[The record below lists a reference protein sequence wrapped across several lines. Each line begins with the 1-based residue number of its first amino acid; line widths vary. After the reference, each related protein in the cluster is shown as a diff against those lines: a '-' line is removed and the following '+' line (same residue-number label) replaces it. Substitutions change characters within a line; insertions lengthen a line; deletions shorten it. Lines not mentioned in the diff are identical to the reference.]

1 MAEGIAQVA
10 LNFHP
15 THPLT
20 LAFDA
25 PHISSD
31 GGALLL
37 RQMDDRLGL
46 SERLAALLPDA
57 RDPRK
62 VKHARREQVRQRLYQ
77 IALGYPGGN
86 AADRLRQDPVLKSV
100 CDRSPQAAGLSSQPT
115 LSRLENAVDVGKL
128 RALVCEIE
136 EQYVRSFT
144 PAPEVLIVDIDST
157 ADPTHGQQQL
167 SCFHGYYDQHMSHPL
182 VIFDGERGQL
192 VSAVL
197 RPGNAHAARGAM
209 GVLRRIIQRL
219 KQRWPHV
226 QIGVRG
232 DSAFAVPRV
241 VRRLEDLNR
250 ELGGIASVVGLA
262 QNAVLLRSGAAA
274 LSEARRRFQATKQT
288 VQHFDAFPSAA
299 ESWPQARHV
308 VMKAE
313 VSEHG
318 ANPRFVVTSLAEFAP
333 ALLDPAYCERGQ
345 CENFIKDF
353 KNARP
358 ADRLSCSTF
367 AANFFRLL
375 EHAAAYVLFHAL
387 RTQVASLAPQVG
399 RAQFDT
405 LRLQLLKVAAI
416 VSQSTR
422 RLLVRL
428 PFAFP
433 LARVFRQLAT
443 TLTGLPVLSSACA
456 LPPHRKFTLGLLSPS
471 RQQGGVRLLLPSRT
485 SCGLLPRA
493 FLALFSVYLII
504 CYIHDSHHTVRYS
517 FLPPSLRS

>member
-1 MAEGIAQVA
+1 MAECIAQLR

-15 THPLT
+15 SSPITV
-20 LAFDA
+20 AFDA

-31 GGALLL
+31 GGVLLL
-37 RQMDDRLGL
+37 RQIDDRLGV
-46 SERLAALLPDA
+46 SERLAALLPDV

-62 VKHARREQVRQRLYQ
+62 VKHARREQMRQRLYQ
-77 IALGYPGGN
+77 IALGYPDCN
-86 AADRLRQDPVLKSV
+86 DADRLRHDPVLNSV
-100 CDRSPQAAGLSSQPT
+100 CDRSPHAPGLSSQPT
-115 LSRLENAVDVGKL
+115 LSRLENAVELRQL

-136 EQYVRSFT
+136 EQYVRSFAA
-144 PAPEVLIVDIDST
+144 APDVIVLDIDST
-157 ADPTHGQQQL
+157 DDPTHGQQQL
-167 SCFHGYYDQHMSHPL
+167 SGFHGYYDQHMYHPL

-192 VSAVL
+192 VSVVL
-197 RPGNAHAARGAM
+197 RPGTAHAARGAM
-209 GVLRRIIQRL
+209 GVLRRVIHRL
-219 KQRWPHV
+219 KLRFPHT
-226 QIGVRG
+226 QIVVRA

-241 VRRLEDLNR
+241 LRMLEDLNR
-250 ELGGIASVVGLA
+250 ELGGIAYVIGLA

-274 LSEARRRFQATKQT
+274 LDEARRRFHVSKQT
-288 VQHFDAFPSAA
+288 VQYFDAFAYAA

-313 VSEHG
+313 VSERG

-333 ALLDPAYCERGQ
+333 ALLYHAYCERGQ

-353 KNARP
+353 KNALQ

-375 EHAAAYVLFHAL
+375 EHAAAYVLIHAL
-387 RTQVASLAPQVG
+387 RTQVAPLAPQLG

-428 PFAFP
+428 PAAFP
-433 LARVFRQLAT
+433 LARVFRHLAT
-443 TLTGLPVLSSACA
+443 TLAEVPVLSSA
-456 LPPHRKFTLGLLSPS
+456 
-471 RQQGGVRLLLPSRT
+471 
-485 SCGLLPRA
+485 
-493 FLALFSVYLII
+493 
-504 CYIHDSHHTVRYS
+504 
-517 FLPPSLRS
+517 

>member
-1 MAEGIAQVA
+1 MAECIAQLA

-15 THPLT
+15 THPIKV
-20 LAFDA
+20 AFDA

-46 SERLAALLPDA
+46 SERLAALLPDE

-62 VKHARREQVRQRLYQ
+62 VKHDRREQVRQRLYQ
-77 IALGYPGGN
+77 IALGYPDCN
-86 AADRLRQDPVLKSV
+86 DADRLRQDPVLKSV

-115 LSRLENAVDVGKL
+115 LSRLENAVDARTR

-136 EQYVRSFT
+136 EQYVRSF
-144 PAPEVLIVDIDST
+144 PEVPDVIVLDIDST
-157 ADPTHGQQQL
+157 DDPTHGQQQL
-167 SCFHGYYDQHMSHPL
+167 SFLHGYYDQHMYHPL

-192 VSAVL
+192 VSVVL

-219 KQRWPHV
+219 KQRFPYV
-226 QIGVRG
+226 QIVVRG

-241 VRRLEDLNR
+241 LRMLEELNR
-250 ELGGIASVVGLA
+250 ELGSIAYVVGLA
-262 QNAVLLRSGAAA
+262 QNAVLLRSGAVA
-274 LSEARRRFQATKQT
+274 LNEARRRFQATKQT
-288 VQHFDAFPSAA
+288 VQHFDAFAYAA
-299 ESWPQARHV
+299 ESWPQTRHV

-318 ANPRFVVTSLAEFAP
+318 ANPRFVVTSLPEFAP
-333 ALLDPAYCERGQ
+333 ALLYHAYCERGQ

-353 KNARP
+353 KNALQ

-387 RTQVASLAPQVG
+387 RTQVAPLAPPLG

-422 RLLVRL
+422 RVLVRL

-443 TLTGLPVLSSACA
+443 TLAGLPVLSSA
-456 LPPHRKFTLGLLSPS
+456 
-471 RQQGGVRLLLPSRT
+471 
-485 SCGLLPRA
+485 
-493 FLALFSVYLII
+493 
-504 CYIHDSHHTVRYS
+504 
-517 FLPPSLRS
+517 